1 LTEPNRARRNRE
13 PNRFCRSS
21 ALRTRRRA
29 PQHSRAAPRRRA
41 AAPNRKAKAMGKQPG
56 CDPTAMKNLRELKAL
71 YDEGV
76 LSESEYASEKSK
88 HMDKLWPRPPLPD
101 APAPKRKRGPRK
113 KAPKKD
119 ATEAEAPPP
128 PAAEAPGG
136 TTSVAFDSAK
146 ALGRAGQESEIPNFK
161 GSYLGRFPLVLADVW
176 TSDHLLERSRSV
188 DVFSGTRARG
198 TLTLKRH

>member
-1 LTEPNRARRNRE
+1 
-13 PNRFCRSS
+13 
-21 ALRTRRRA
+21 
-29 PQHSRAAPRRRA
+29 
-41 AAPNRKAKAMGKQPG
+41 MGKQPG

-128 PAAEAPGG
+128 PVAEAPGG

-146 ALGRAGQESEIPNFK
+146 ALGVELEYDGAAKLVRLTLAQPESAARDVAP
-161 GSYLGRFPLVLADVW
+161 GSVLVAINGEPLELPEVCLGE
-176 TSDHLLERSRSV
+176 DHLSL
-188 DVFSGTRARG
+188 ARKKVIAAKG
-198 TLTLKRH
+198 EGSTVILDFQDA